1 MSTVT
6 IQSPYHLTEDQ
17 LQFFDTYGYVLLKN
31 WIPQDLLKRLQDASD
46 IWMKNGANPSPA
58 DPLSVDYK
66 YAKRGDEEVFWR
78 VDYVHN
84 KGESASLELLGS
96 PYVLGVA
103 ESMCGRN
110 FVPTYESLVFKQ
122 EGDGAP
128 VPWHQDA
135 VHPRQYRIFN
145 YDLYLDDSRAGAGAL
160 RVIPGTNIQKHDVC
174 AIADQYGWDHPD
186 AITVEV
192 NAGDVLLHDVMVVHG
207 SERTEG
213 KALRRTLYY
222 EFRAAEEIL
231 QDGPWDR
238 TWIDRRMR
246 LLPVALRR
254 YQEAFPDQPQ
264 FDWHVDA
271 DFKPVSM
278 GDEAIELKIAHEVHM
293 NGSWCSAGDA
303 LKKVEN

>member
-1 MSTVT
+1 MSIVT
-6 IQSPYHLTEDQ
+6 AESQYHLTGEQ
-17 LQFFDTYGYVLLKN
+17 LEFFDTHGYVLLKN
-31 WIPQDLLKRLQDASD
+31 WIPEALLTRLQRASE
-46 IWMKNGANPSPA
+46 IWMANGANASPD
-58 DPLSVDYK
+58 DPRSVDYK
-66 YAKRGDEEVFWR
+66 FARREDKDVFWR

-84 KGESASLELLGS
+84 KGEAASLELLGS

-135 VHPRQYRIFN
+135 VHPRKHRIFN
-145 YDLYLDDSRAGAGAL
+145 YDLYLDDSRSGAGAL
-160 RVIPGTNIQKHDVC
+160 RVIPGTNVQAHDVC

-207 SERTEG
+207 SERTQG
-213 KALRRTLYY
+213 NALRRTLYY
-222 EFRAAEEIL
+222 EFRAAEEIID
-231 QDGPWDR
+231 DGPWDE

-246 LLPVALRR
+246 LLPIALRR
-254 YQEAFPDQPQ
+254 YQEAFPDSAQ
-264 FDWHVDA
+264 FEWHVDA
-271 DFKPVSM
+271 QFKPEASND
-278 GDEAIELKIAHEVHM
+278 DEIELKIAHEVHM

-303 LKKVEN
+303 LKKLDV